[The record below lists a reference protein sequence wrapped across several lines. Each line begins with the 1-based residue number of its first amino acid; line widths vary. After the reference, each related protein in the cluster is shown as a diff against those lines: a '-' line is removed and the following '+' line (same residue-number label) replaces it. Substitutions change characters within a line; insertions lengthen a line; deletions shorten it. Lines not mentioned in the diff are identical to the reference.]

1 MNLLLVCWFNFTA
14 VCMHH
19 DTATLNGSNCNH
31 RRRLCDA
38 GQESLASAINRAV
51 LLPDAFYFS
60 RYIKLPPCCQ
70 LRTSSFSMPFTTNH
84 NSDNSLYTT
93 LKLIPCMARTRRRLN
108 PEETV
113 SRNAHHAAKT
123 YVFKVDDAFL
133 KSRWPARRLSTF
145 GYAANCSALL
155 RNQRQ
160 SLTSKHAH
168 HVVGM
173 RFTFFESLRKTAS
186 ETNLLSVWF
195 RPNKRATFS
204 GVRKRILEAARPMYI
219 FGTPAD
225 SGKCH
230 QLAQIT
236 FGKASTIME
245 RCS

>member
-19 DTATLNGSNCNH
+19 DTATLNARSCNH
-31 RRRLCDA
+31 RRWLCDA
-38 GQESLASAINRAV
+38 GQEFLAGAINRAV
-51 LLPDAFYFS
+51 LLPDALSFS
-60 RYIKLPPCCQ
+60 RDIKSPPCCQ
-70 LRTSSFSMPFTTNH
+70 LRTPSFSMPFTTNH
-84 NSDNSLYTT
+84 SSDNSPYTT
-93 LKLIPCMARTRRRLN
+93 LKLIPSMTRIRHGLT

-113 SRNAHHAAKT
+113 SRNAYHAAKT
-123 YVFKVDDAFL
+123 YVFKGCDVFL

-145 GYAANCSALL
+145 RYTANCSAWL

-160 SLTSKHAH
+160 SLSSKHAR

-173 RFTFFESLRKTAS
+173 RFTFFESLRKKTS

-204 GVRKRILEAARPMYI
+204 GVRKRILEAARQMGL
-219 FGTPAD
+219 FGTSAG
-225 SGKCH
+225 SGKSH
-230 QLAQIT
+230 HLTQII
-236 FGKASTIME
+236 FEQASTIMK